1 MRLVHPFGRP
11 FTDEAGAAAV
21 AQFTFEQEG
30 TEVAGLLE
38 TALQLMELAAER
50 GRARHSVG
58 SGVQCHQLL
67 FVISDGIMSED
78 GRERVRKWVRVAA
91 ERGQLLVL
99 IIVDNPAG
107 AGKDKKGRRS
117 KAKGGSILET
127 SRVRFGYAP
136 ATKAGSKRGAKGRK
150 KVMKVTS
157 YLEDYPFPYYIVVQD
172 VHALPEAL
180 CDLMRQWFELIRS
193 KTG

>member
-1 MRLVHPFGRP
+1 M
-11 FTDEAGAAAV
+11 D
-21 AQFTFEQEG
+21 
-30 TEVAGLLE
+30 
-38 TALQLMELAAER
+38 LAAER

-107 AGKDKKGRRS
+107 AGGKKKKKKNNNNN

-136 ATKAGSKRGAKGRK
+136 AKAGSKRGAKGRK